1 MLPSAT
7 LAIANAYAYAIHD
20 VVFGVSRHIDETAA
34 SFSSLIG
41 HGVLVLVGGR
51 WHRPRSVAKFAAIA
65 RANKFDTPRELFS
78 PPLDAQGYVVDEPLG
93 LVLAMRNRKRRN
105 RGSDSKVIHVSFGQG
120 GGRLERQAHL
130 PGMPSVL
137 DEAPERKEPAA
148 DVYTQTEVARL
159 LGMTPGRLR
168 SLDRA
173 GIVSPSGRRKGR
185 RAYTF
190 RDLIA
195 LRAARDLL
203 ASRVR
208 LRDVARAIKRIRET
222 LPSVA
227 RPLSELRIASDG
239 HQVVVRTREG
249 SFQPLTGQMVMDFD
263 VQQLHNDVVRMLR
276 PSAGRDRAR
285 TAYEL
290 YLQASQLDEDPETM
304 DEAEALYRAALR
316 YDPWLAIVY
325 TNLGNIRFR
334 RGDEEQ
340 AERLYRCALEI
351 EDQQPEAQYNLG
363 YMMLHRGEPDGA
375 IRFFEGAID
384 SDPRFADAYF
394 NLAMALEQAGESGR
408 ARTCWR
414 RYLDIEPTG
423 TWAEIARQHLGE

>member
-1 MLPSAT
+1 MP
-7 LAIANAYAYAIHD
+7 H
-20 VVFGVSRHIDETAA
+20 
-34 SFSSLIG
+34 
-41 HGVLVLVGGR
+41 
-51 WHRPRSVAKFAAIA
+51 
-65 RANKFDTPRELFS
+65 
-78 PPLDAQGYVVDEPLG
+78 
-93 LVLAMRNRKRRN
+93 RKRPKV
-105 RGSDSKVIHVSFGQG
+105 GSDSKVIHVAFGQG
-120 GGRLERQAHL
+120 GARVERQGKA
-130 PGMPSVL
+130 PNVDPVPEPSG
-137 DEAPERKEPAA
+137 KEPVA
-148 DVYTQTEVARL
+148 DVYTQSEVARL

-203 ASRVR
+203 AGRVR
-208 LRDVARAIKRIRET
+208 LRDVARAIKSIRES
-222 LPSVA
+222 LPRVT
-227 RPLSELRIASDG
+227 RPLSEVRIASDG
-239 HQVVVRTREG
+239 KRVVVRTQEG
-249 SFQPLTGQMVMDFD
+249 TFEPITGQMVIDFD
-263 VQQLHNDVVRMLR
+263 VRQLESDVVRLLR

-304 DEAEALYRAALR
+304 DEAEALYRSALR

-351 EDQQPEAQYNLG
+351 ESTQPEAQYNLG
-363 YMMLHRGEPDGA
+363 YMMLHRGEPERA
-375 IRFFEGAID
+375 IAYFEGAIHH
-384 SDPRFADAYF
+384 DPRFADAYF
-394 NLAMALEQAGESGR
+394 NLAMAYEQLRER
-408 ARTCWR
+408 EHARGCWR
-414 RYLDIEPTG
+414 HYLELEPTG